1 MVRRGAPALY
11 ELMRRPGAPA
21 TGADAGAAA
30 PRRAARGPSRPA
42 SLELGVGK
50 LAVLGV
56 LVAVAIAAVIAVA
69 YGFGLQRGRA
79 LPTASDP
86 AAGGAAAPASSGST
100 ASPSPATAPRSPRI
114 PPVGD
119 RTAPTARRPEV
130 AATDNN
136 GDPRVKG
143 SRYFVLAHPSSQR
156 AAEMVEFCRLNGLD
170 AHLVPDDNA
179 LLRKIIVLP
188 GYRDASEKSSPE
200 IKQLEAKVR
209 SVGELWKSKARGNK
223 DFADAYPE
231 LFR

>member
-1 MVRRGAPALY
+1 MARRGAPALY
-11 ELMRRPGAPA
+11 ELMRRPGSPGAASGTDPGPAPTRRSGRAPSLPA
-21 TGADAGAAA
+21 TF
-30 PRRAARGPSRPA
+30 
-42 SLELGVGK
+42 ELGVGTV
-50 LAVLGV
+50 AVIAV
-56 LVAVAIAAVIAVA
+56 AVAVAIAVA
-69 YGFGLQRGRA
+69 YGIGLQRGRSLA
-79 LPTASDP
+79 GAPGASTEQAPSGAQERTAATP
-86 AAGGAAAPASSGST
+86 APSAG
-100 ASPSPATAPRSPRI
+100 PRI
-114 PPVGD
+114 PSLGE
-119 RTAPTARRPEV
+119 RAPAAARRTEA

-200 IKQLEAKVR
+200 IKQLEAKIR
-209 SVGELWKSKARGNK
+209 SVGESWKSKARGNK

-231 LFR
+231 LYR